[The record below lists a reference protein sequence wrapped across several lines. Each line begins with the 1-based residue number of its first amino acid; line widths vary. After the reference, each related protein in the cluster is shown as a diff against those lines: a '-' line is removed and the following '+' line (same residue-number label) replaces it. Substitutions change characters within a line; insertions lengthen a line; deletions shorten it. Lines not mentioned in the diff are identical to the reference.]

1 VVLSSVAAPAW
12 WSVSREPPFSIIEF
26 TFPEE
31 TGEGMGEDGG
41 ENVNELKRMGGIK
54 SFSLSVASK
63 AEESE
68 GGQSH
73 TQRFRL

>member
-1 VVLSSVAAPAW
+1 
-12 WSVSREPPFSIIEF
+12 
-26 TFPEE
+26 
-31 TGEGMGEDGG
+31 MGEDGG